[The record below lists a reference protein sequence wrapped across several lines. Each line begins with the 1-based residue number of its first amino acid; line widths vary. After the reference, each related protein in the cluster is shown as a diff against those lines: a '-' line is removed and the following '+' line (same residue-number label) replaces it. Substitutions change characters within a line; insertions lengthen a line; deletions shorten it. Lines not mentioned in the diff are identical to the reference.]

1 MVQARTVLGIVS
13 PEQARGK
20 AGALGSGS
28 GKGNDR
34 GGAGKQRGEDLRFS
48 RRGGQ
53 AWDSAAN
60 ARVKDLEPG
69 YQQTPVQ
76 GWVRRCHRKCSVA
89 FSSATPLLQQRL
101 LRRSALPGRS
111 CRKFVKCRTSARLPE
126 SAFAEIQQVTR
137 GTSLASVEG
146 MRH

>member
-13 PEQARGK
+13 PEHARGK

-34 GGAGKQRGEDLRFS
+34 GGAGKQRGEDLRSS

-60 ARVKDLEPG
+60 ARVKDLERG
-69 YQQTPVQ
+69 YQPASVQ
-76 GWVRRCHRKCSVA
+76 DWVRRCPRKCSVA
-89 FSSATPLLQQRL
+89 FSSATPPAASKFRPARAPGH
-101 LRRSALPGRS
+101 RRSRTFPRTVLERS
-111 CRKFVKCRTSARLPE
+111 CRKFVKCRTSARQPG
-126 SAFAEIQQVTR
+126 SAFA
-137 GTSLASVEG
+137 
-146 MRH
+146 